1 VTMQG
6 EIRPGYKQTDVGVI
20 PEDWSVSPLGAFGS
34 FKGGNGFPLSY
45 QGHEF
50 GDHPFYKVSDMNN
63 EGNTL
68 FMGKSNH
75 WITEA
80 TRKAIGARAFPPGS
94 IIFAKIGAA
103 IFLERKRI
111 LSQPSCIDNN
121 VMALIF
127 ESDKADFRFFHYV
140 FLTIELGKLVSAT
153 ALPSLNGRDIAALNL
168 AVPPPAEQ
176 RAIAAALADA
186 DGLIAALEGMIAKK
200 RDLKQAAMQHLLTG
214 KTRLPGFSGK
224 WEVKRLGEVSVVD
237 PENLGA
243 GTDPSYRFNYISLE
257 DVDHGIL
264 LGFSEVEFRIAPSR
278 ARRKVAADD
287 ILIAT
292 VRPNLK
298 SHLYFSQKSPD
309 WICSTG
315 FAVVRCIPDK
325 AHPQYV
331 FQHVFGHLF
340 SDQIEKL
347 ITGSNYPAISSNDV
361 RALQIPMPPTIAE
374 QTAIAEVLSDM
385 DADLAAFEAQTAKAR
400 AVKQGMMQELLTGR
414 VRLV

>member
-1 VTMQG
+1 MVSLHGLQNIRELPAGSVLVTCIASIGKNAILRARGGCNQQINAIIPNSNNESNFLFYLLEHSKG
-6 EIRPGYKQTDVGVI
+6 RLLASAGITATLIISKGVFSEVYFAI
-20 PEDWSVSPLGAFGS
+20 P
-34 FKGGNGFPLSY
+34 PLS
-45 QGHEF
+45 
-50 GDHPFYKVSDMNN
+50 
-63 EGNTL
+63 
-68 FMGKSNH
+68 
-75 WITEA
+75 
-80 TRKAIGARAFPPGS
+80 
-94 IIFAKIGAA
+94 
-103 IFLERKRI
+103 
-111 LSQPSCIDNN
+111 
-121 VMALIF
+121 
-127 ESDKADFRFFHYV
+127 
-140 FLTIELGKLVSAT
+140 
-153 ALPSLNGRDIAALNL
+153 
-168 AVPPPAEQ
+168 EQ
-176 RAIAAALADA
+176 RAIAAALSDA
-186 DGLIAALEGMIAKK
+186 DGLIAALEGMISKK

-414 VRLV
+414 VRLL